1 MVSGDTAARPARDGT
16 GRPHMSATVR
26 QRKAGSVRLGSGDP
40 DRTPGNPPLG
50 AMFVRLWTAVIV
62 SGSVTA

>member
-1 MVSGDTAARPARDGT
+1 
-16 GRPHMSATVR
+16 MSATVR